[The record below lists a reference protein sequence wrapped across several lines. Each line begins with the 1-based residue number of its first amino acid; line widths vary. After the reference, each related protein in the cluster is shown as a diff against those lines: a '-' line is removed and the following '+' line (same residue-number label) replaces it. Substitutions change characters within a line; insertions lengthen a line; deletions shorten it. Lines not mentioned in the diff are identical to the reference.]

1 MFVTISEGKYDAAG
15 VRDVAAGVRGIATSC
30 IELRLCTNTKGGTG
44 RDRWVPPAG

>member
-15 VRDVAAGVRGIATSC
+15 VRGVATSC